1 MACRVSFVKIV
12 LHPTHELPAPAHA
25 GECTLPAT
33 FAVHTDD
40 LYASHE
46 AKWLWEEIL
55 SNVVDQQFI
64 GGEYPWSG
72 HEQVLSGRLGLEHL
86 SSAVRELD
94 SCCD

>member
-1 MACRVSFVKIV
+1 MKQFQIDEKAK
-12 LHPTHELPAPAHA
+12 PYTHLNFKNDPDEFQ
-25 GECTLPAT
+25 
-33 FAVHTDD
+33 FAIITDNSGG
-40 LYASHE
+40 ARPGVF
-46 AKWLWEEIL
+46 EIL